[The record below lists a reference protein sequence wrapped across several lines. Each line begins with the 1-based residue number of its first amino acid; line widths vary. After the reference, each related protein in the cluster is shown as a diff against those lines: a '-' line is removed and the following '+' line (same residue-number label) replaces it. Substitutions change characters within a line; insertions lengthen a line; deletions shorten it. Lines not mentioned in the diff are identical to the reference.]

1 MMKTEKETIYTY
13 NIFIFFINIPN
24 LVLEIH
30 KYRDQNKLLYSL
42 NFKGSLSHG
51 ADTRIVNV
59 FCEIL
64 RVSTMH
70 TADLLYYYTHL
81 IMSQS
86 TLKNIFIT

>member
-13 NIFIFFINIPN
+13 NIFIFFINIHN
-24 LVLEIH
+24 LFLEIC

-59 FCEIL
+59 FVLVQCTLQICFIIIL
-64 RVSTMH
+64 
-70 TADLLYYYTHL
+70 
-81 IMSQS
+81 I
-86 TLKNIFIT
+86 